1 MVPDH
6 DILTIPFDLE
16 DNFNALVSRM
26 LNQNE
31 MYAGGFVARG
41 NEPLSTESLDSC
53 QLKLVTGN
61 KMKVTIRCEGAF
73 YLQYSKPPK
82 RNRIATFVEESK
94 ENDAA
99 LPLILDE
106 NLFCTEV
113 MELFDDFA
121 EKKKTFPRYFINL
134 GRTLFKPDDIRAW

>member
-1 MVPDH
+1 VVPDH

-53 QLKLVTGN
+53 QLKLVTGK
-61 KMKVTIRCEGAF
+61 KMKVNKRCEGAF
-73 YLQYSKPPK
+73 DLEYSKLPK
-82 RNRIATFVEESK
+82 RNRIATLVEESK
-94 ENDAA
+94 ENDVA
-99 LPLILDE
+99 LSFNANG
-106 NLFCTEV
+106 NLFWTEV

-121 EKKKTFPRYFINL
+121 EEKKTCPRYVTNL
-134 GRTLFKPDDIRAW
+134 GRSLFKQDDILDW